1 MRDKNY
7 NTGVRGV
14 LLDAAHYERM
24 GSALWLYSWLILRQT
39 HQSGAIGWVLG
50 GAPVSYREIEEETG
64 FNRRTLEAWFRRL
77 RRAGYIETSAAPS
90 GVVIRITK
98 AKKYS
103 QTTRRVAEGVREVAD
118 TLTRTC
124 VAIDPK
130 TAPNE
135 QVEGGIGS
143 SSVVRIKDRFRK
155 REIHKHLHKEIH
167 SNSQVQTQNHSGL
180 EKQTSKSNSFHL
192 HHTDENEIEDTD
204 FQPPPCFSYRARDF
218 LQALRRA
225 RDEAARRDAAVGT
238 SPEARRQ

>member
-39 HQSGAIGWVLG
+39 HQSGAVGWVLG
-50 GAPVSYREIEEETG
+50 GAPVSYREIEAETG
-64 FNRRTLEAWFRRL
+64 FNRRTLEGWFRKL
-77 RRAGYIETSAAPS
+77 RRGGYIETSAAPS

-103 QTTRRVAEGVREVAD
+103 QTTRRVAEGVREVAG
-118 TLTRTC
+118 TPTRTC
-124 VAIDPK
+124 VAIDLKSSPIQ
-130 TAPNE
+130 
-135 QVEGGIGS
+135 QVGDGIGS

-155 REIHKHLHKEIH
+155 REIHKNLHKEIH
-167 SNSQVQTQNHSGL
+167 SKPKLQTQNLSGL
-180 EKQTSKSNSFHL
+180 EKQTSKSDSLNL
-192 HHTDENEIEDTD
+192 HHNEEREIEDTD
-204 FQPPPCFSYRARDF
+204 FNPPQHFSYRARDF

-225 RDEAARRDAAVGT
+225 RDEAARREAAVGT
-238 SPEARRQ
+238 GPEARRQ

>member
-1 MRDKNY
+1 MREKNF

-64 FNRRTLEAWFRRL
+64 FNRRTLEGWFRKL
-77 RRAGYIETSAAPS
+77 RRGGYIETSAAPS

-103 QTTRRVAEGVREVAD
+103 QTTRRVAEGIREVAG
-118 TLTRTC
+118 TPTRDC

-130 TAPNE
+130 TASIE
-135 QVEGGIGS
+135 QFGGGIGS
-143 SSVVRIKDRFRK
+143 SSVERIKDRFRK
-155 REIHKHLHKEIH
+155 REIHKNLHKEIH
-167 SNSQVQTQNHSGL
+167 SNRQVQSQNPSGL
-180 EKQTSKSNSFHL
+180 EKQTSKPNSFHP
-192 HHTDENEIEDTD
+192 HHTEEREIEDTD
-204 FQPPPCFSYRARDF
+204 FQPPQHFSYRARDF

-225 RDEAARRDAAVGT
+225 RDEAARREASAGT
-238 SPEARRQ
+238 SPEASRQ